1 MSRGNGKGAA
11 ATPRKPRPAYDCL
24 KCPAYCCS
32 YTRIDVSKRD
42 LARLARHHGLSE
54 DEAEKK
60 FTKLV
65 DGHRSLRHQKDKI
78 FATVCM
84 FLDKETRRCTI
95 YEARPAVCRSYPDGN
110 RCGYYDFLAW
120 ERDHQDDPDFIPYE
134 LG

>member
-1 MSRGNGKGAA
+1 MSKAKPA
-11 ATPRKPRPAYDCL
+11 ELPRNLKPLFDCL

-32 YTRIDVSKRD
+32 YERIDVTKRD
-42 LARLARHHGLSE
+42 VKRLAKHFSLTPE
-54 DEAEKK
+54 VAERK

-65 DGHRSLRHQKDKI
+65 EGHRSLRHQKDKI
-78 FATVCM
+78 YGTVCQ

-95 YEARPAVCRSYPDGN
+95 YEARPNVCHNYPDGR
-110 RCGYYDFLAW
+110 RCGYYDFLAF

>member
-1 MSRGNGKGAA
+1 MSRAKPAELPGNL
-11 ATPRKPRPAYDCL
+11 KPLFDCL

-32 YTRIDVSKRD
+32 YERIDVTKRD
-42 LARLARHHGLSE
+42 VKRLAKHFSLTP
-54 DEAEKK
+54 EAAERK

-65 DGHRSLRHQKDKI
+65 EGHRALRHQKDKVYG
-78 FATVCM
+78 TVCQ

-95 YEARPAVCRSYPDGN
+95 YEARPNVCRSYPEGR
-110 RCGYYDFLAW
+110 RCGYYDFLAF